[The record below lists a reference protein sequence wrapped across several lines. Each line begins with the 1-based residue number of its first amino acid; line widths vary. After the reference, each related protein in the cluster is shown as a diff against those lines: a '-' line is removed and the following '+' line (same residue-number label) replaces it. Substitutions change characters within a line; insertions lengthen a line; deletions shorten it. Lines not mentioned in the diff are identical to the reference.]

1 MFHFKCKYI
10 LKFISVIVIHKK
22 YIVFQIKKINLLY
35 ALCDFID
42 LNDLVF
48 TAPLNVATFNQ
59 CRLANEILNREN
71 I

>member
-1 MFHFKCKYI
+1 M
-10 LKFISVIVIHKK
+10 
-22 YIVFQIKKINLLY
+22 LY
-35 ALCDFID
+35 ALCDFFD

-59 CRLANEILNREN
+59 CRLANKILNREN